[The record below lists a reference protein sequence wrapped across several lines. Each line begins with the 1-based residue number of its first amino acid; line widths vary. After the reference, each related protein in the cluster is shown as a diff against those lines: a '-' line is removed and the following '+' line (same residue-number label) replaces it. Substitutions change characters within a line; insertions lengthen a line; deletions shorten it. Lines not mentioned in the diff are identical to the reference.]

1 MNYTGNWTTMHHA
14 SCSWAKRYADTQGF
28 WPIPESQINITADE
42 SVLKQNAGWNNG
54 SECIMTSAPI
64 Y

>member
-1 MNYTGNWTTMHHA
+1 MHHA

-54 SECIMTSAPI
+54 SECIMTSSPI